1 MWSISNLFLKSV
13 WFEIRNA
20 LFMPCLLY
28 CLKYRK
34 LSKRVGRW
42 IFKTTIS
49 NCDCIQS
56 NEMSKVLQ
64 GTNLSHQNVRQRS
77 PTNLALRFFL
87 HGYISHICDISK
99 LRWHNPFFSGNQSS
113 HAWNSMVYL
122 RNLVPV
128 FVFARWFHN
137 KWMDH
142 KVKEV
147 DTSDQGYPL
156 AQKLKSF
163 CLFDVL

>member
-1 MWSISNLFLKSV
+1 MLIILL
-13 WFEIRNA
+13 EIRKAQQKSWKMN
-20 LFMPCLLY
+20 F
-28 CLKYRK
+28 
-34 LSKRVGRW
+34 W
-42 IFKTTIS
+42 KTTIS

-56 NEMSKVLQ
+56 YKMSKVLQ
-64 GTNLSHQNVRQRS
+64 GTNLSHQDVRQRS
-77 PTNLALRFFL
+77 TTNLALRLFSL

-99 LRWHNPFFSGNQSS
+99 LWLHHPFFLGNQSS

-147 DTSDQGYPL
+147 NTSDQGYPL